1 MYYKQQNKER
11 SRKMK
16 KRKRTYFIIGGIVLL
31 IMLLMG
37 YGLFATCGPWGGS
50 RCGFHPRFH
59 GRGFHPGF
67 NSKDFGEFIL
77 WRMDKKVV
85 ELDLTDAQKEK
96 YEAIKGNIQRQL
108 EEGRADRKRIIEKFH
123 AEINKEDPDVKALA
137 ETLKKKI
144 EGISGFME
152 ENLDLFVEFYEAL
165 DDAQKDRVID
175 AIRERMEHHHS

>member
-1 MYYKQQNKER
+1 
-11 SRKMK
+11 MK
-16 KRKRTYFIIGGIVLL
+16 KRKKTYFIIGGIVLL
-31 IMLLMG
+31 IMLITG

-50 RCGFHPRFH
+50 HCGFHPRFH

-67 NSKDFGEFIL
+67 NNKEFAEFIL
-77 WRMDKKVV
+77 WRLDKKVV

-96 YEAIKGNIQRQL
+96 YEVIKGNIQTQL
-108 EEGRADRKRIIEKFH
+108 EEGMADRKRMIEEFH

-137 ETLKKKI
+137 ETIKRKI

-175 AIRERMEHHHS
+175 AIRDRMEHHRS